1 MTNGT
6 NFKAKIK
13 TIYSHSLKKAYHI
26 KHSYAELTPLVF
38 YIVAIQVAW
47 FVILLFLT
55 ASAAIVNQFM
65 LFHARGRDF
74 ALWLWSNI
82 QPIKLRGQDGLGG
95 QNSCRRELDNG
106 CLLDIPSML
115 ITVIC

>member
-1 MTNGT
+1 VYLESGNIKDVYLRTVVTLDLGWPNFKDFIRPTGCPEQQGITNGT

-13 TIYSHSLKKAYHI
+13 TIYSHSLQKAYHI
-26 KHSYAELTPLVF
+26 KDSFAELTPLVF

-65 LFHARGRDF
+65 LFHASGRDF
-74 ALWLWSNI
+74 AL
-82 QPIKLRGQDGLGG
+82 
-95 QNSCRRELDNG
+95 
-106 CLLDIPSML
+106 
-115 ITVIC
+115 